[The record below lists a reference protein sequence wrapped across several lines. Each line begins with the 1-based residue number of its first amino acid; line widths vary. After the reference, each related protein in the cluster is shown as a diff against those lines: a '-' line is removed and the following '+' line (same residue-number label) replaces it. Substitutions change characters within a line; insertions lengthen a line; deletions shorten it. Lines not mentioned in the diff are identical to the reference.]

1 MKRMLFNATQQEELR
16 VAIVDGQKLIDIDIE
31 AAGREQRKGNI
42 YKGVITRI
50 EPSLEACFVNYG
62 EERHGFLP
70 FKEVARSYFKEGI
83 DVRNASIKDALREG
97 QEIIV
102 QVEKEERGQKG
113 AALTSFIS
121 LAGRYLVLM
130 PNNPRGGG
138 VSRRIEGEDRQE
150 LREAMSQLEVADGM
164 SIIARTAGIGRD
176 ATELQWD
183 LSYLMQL
190 WKAIDEA
197 AKGNSAPLL
206 IYLESSLVIR
216 AIRDYFQPD
225 IGEIL
230 IDTDDIY
237 EQAAAFMSVVM
248 PDNLP
253 RVKRYQDDVPLFSRF
268 QIEHQIETAYS
279 RTVPL
284 PSGGAIVID
293 HTEALVSVDVN
304 SARATRGSDIE
315 ETATR
320 TNLEA
325 ADEIAR
331 QARLRDLGGLIVI
344 DFIDMESSK
353 AQKDVENRLR
363 DALRHDRARVQM
375 GKISK
380 FGLMEMS
387 RQRLRPALSEG
398 SHVTCPRCNG
408 TGHIRDTES
417 SALQVLRII
426 QEEAMKENTAAIH
439 TQVPVEVAAF
449 LLNEKR
455 AEVIKIETRFK
466 VNVLMVPNKHLET
479 PHYKLERL
487 RHDDPRLDDQKAS
500 YVMAE
505 EAARELET
513 DTTVSKKDA
522 DVKVR
527 PEAAVKGI
535 TPTQPAPISQPR
547 PARTETV
554 KAESSGG
561 FFGFIKSLFGS
572 SPAVEEKPAPSNNRG
587 RNQGRNGNGGDRNR
601 GRNRRGERTER
612 PAATAAEGAPTE
624 GGNNNRGRN
633 NRNGNRNQ
641 NGPKPERQE
650 GNRNQANA
658 AAVTPA
664 TEAAPGSEATTGAD
678 GEERRGRGR
687 NRRGR
692 GRGQR
697 ERGER
702 TEGGNDSAAPATAAS
717 ASPFAGPPVGMA
729 GASASMPI
737 QNLANSFG
745 NVKPAAEKQER
756 QERAPRAPRQSNRPA
771 QNTAPA
777 SAPATQAAAPVAV
790 VAAAAVE
797 VISKPAPAL
806 PKVAFQALE
815 ETPLHS
821 VVQSAGMIWVAT
833 DSSKHAE
840 AQNQIQ
846 AEPVA
851 HNLGR
856 APKPAAQLPDGP
868 MVLVET
874 GGQEKT
880 V

>member
-16 VAIVDGQKLIDIDIE
+16 VAIVDGQKLINIDIE

-70 FKEVARSYFKEGI
+70 FKEVARSYFKEGV

-150 LREAMSQLEVADGM
+150 LRDAMSQLDIPDGM

-513 DTTVSKKDA
+513 DTTVSRKDA
-522 DVKVR
+522 DIKVR

-547 PARTETV
+547 PARTEV
-554 KAESSGG
+554 KTPESSGG
-561 FFGFIKSLFGS
+561 LFGFIKRIFS
-572 SPAVEEKPAPSNNRG
+572 SAPAVEEKPAPANERG
-587 RNQGRNGNGGDRNR
+587 RNQGRNGDRNRNR
-601 GRNRRGERTER
+601 GRRGDRGDRAER
-612 PAATAAEGAPTE
+612 PSANAAEGAPVE
-624 GGNNNRGRN
+624 GGNNNRNGNRN
-633 NRNGNRNQ
+633 NRNGNRNNQ
-641 NGPKPERQE
+641 SGPKPERQE
-650 GNRNQANA
+650 ANRNQGSS

-664 TEAAPGSEATTGAD
+664 TEAAPGSEAPASAD

-697 ERGER
+697 GEGASD
-702 TEGGNDSAAPATAAS
+702 TTTSPAVS
-717 ASPFAGPPVGMA
+717 ASTFSGPPAGMA
-729 GASASMPI
+729 GASATMPM
-737 QNLANSFG
+737 QNIANSFT
-745 NVKPAAEKQER
+745 NVKPATAKP
-756 QERAPRAPRQSNRPA
+756 ERAPRAPRGPRPTKA
-771 QNTAPA
+771 EAP
-777 SAPATQAAAPVAV
+777 SPVVA
-790 VAAAAVE
+790 VAAAIE
-797 VISKPAPAL
+797 VIVKPIPEL

-833 DSSKHAE
+833 DSSKLAE
-840 AQNQIQ
+840 VQGQIQ
-846 AEPVA
+846 AEPVVE
-851 HNLGR
+851 NLGR
-856 APKPAAQLPDGP
+856 IPKPAASQPQGP

>member
-1 MKRMLFNATQQEELR
+1 
-16 VAIVDGQKLIDIDIE
+16 
-31 AAGREQRKGNI
+31 
-42 YKGVITRI
+42 
-50 EPSLEACFVNYG
+50 
-62 EERHGFLP
+62 
-70 FKEVARSYFKEGI
+70 
-83 DVRNASIKDALREG
+83 
-97 QEIIV
+97 
-102 QVEKEERGQKG
+102 
-113 AALTSFIS
+113 
-121 LAGRYLVLM
+121 
-130 PNNPRGGG
+130 
-138 VSRRIEGEDRQE
+138 
-150 LREAMSQLEVADGM
+150 
-164 SIIARTAGIGRD
+164 
-176 ATELQWD
+176 
-183 LSYLMQL
+183 
-190 WKAIDEA
+190 
-197 AKGNSAPLL
+197 
-206 IYLESSLVIR
+206 VIR

-439 TQVPVEVAAF
+439 SQVPVEVAAF

-466 VNVLMVPNKHLET
+466 VNVLMIPNKHLET

-505 EAARELET
+505 EAAAELET
-513 DTTVSKKDA
+513 DTAVSRKDA

-535 TPTQPAPISQPR
+535 TPNAPAPVSQPR
-547 PARTETV
+547 PARTE
-554 KAESSGG
+554 KANAETASSGG
-561 FFGFIKSLFGS
+561 FFGFIKSLFS
-572 SPAVEEKPAPSNNRG
+572 STPAPEVKPAPSAPRG
-587 RNQGRNGNGGDRNR
+587 RNQNSRNGNNRNR
-601 GRNRRGERTER
+601 GRRGERNDRAER
-612 PAATAAEGAPTE
+612 PEGAANAEGGTAPRE
-624 GGNNNRGRN
+624 AGSGRGRQDGR
-633 NRNGNRNQ
+633 NRNGNNGNRNQ
-641 NGPKPERQE
+641 NNQNPKPD
-650 GNRNQANA
+650 NQ

-664 TEAAPGSEATTGAD
+664 TEAAPGTDAAPSVD

-697 ERGER
+697 GER
-702 TEGGNDSAAPATAAS
+702 TESTGDAAIASVVAVATS
-717 ASPFAGPPVGMA
+717 FSGPPVGMA

-737 QNLANSFG
+737 QNIAQSFG
-745 NVKPAAEKQER
+745 NTVAPVASSEVK
-756 QERAPRAPRQSNRPA
+756 ERAPREAREPREQRAPRQSNRSA
-771 QNTAPA
+771 NTA
-777 SAPATQAAAPVAV
+777 SAPAPQAAVAT
-790 VAAAAVE
+790 VAAAAIE
-797 VISKPAPAL
+797 VIAKPMPEL

-821 VVQSAGMIWVAT
+821 VVQSAGMVWVAT
-833 DSSKHAE
+833 DSSKHQE
-840 AQNQIQ
+840 AQSQIK
-846 AEPVA
+846 AEPEV
-851 HNLGR
+851 LPMGR
-856 APKPAAQLPDGP
+856 APKAPVSLQNGP

>member
-1 MKRMLFNATQQEELR
+1 
-16 VAIVDGQKLIDIDIE
+16 
-31 AAGREQRKGNI
+31 
-42 YKGVITRI
+42 
-50 EPSLEACFVNYG
+50 
-62 EERHGFLP
+62 
-70 FKEVARSYFKEGI
+70 
-83 DVRNASIKDALREG
+83 
-97 QEIIV
+97 
-102 QVEKEERGQKG
+102 
-113 AALTSFIS
+113 
-121 LAGRYLVLM
+121 
-130 PNNPRGGG
+130 
-138 VSRRIEGEDRQE
+138 
-150 LREAMSQLEVADGM
+150 
-164 SIIARTAGIGRD
+164 
-176 ATELQWD
+176 
-183 LSYLMQL
+183 
-190 WKAIDEA
+190 
-197 AKGNSAPLL
+197 
-206 IYLESSLVIR
+206 
-216 AIRDYFQPD
+216 
-225 IGEIL
+225 
-230 IDTDDIY
+230 
-237 EQAAAFMSVVM
+237 
-248 PDNLP
+248 
-253 RVKRYQDDVPLFSRF
+253 
-268 QIEHQIETAYS
+268 
-279 RTVPL
+279 
-284 PSGGAIVID
+284 
-293 HTEALVSVDVN
+293 
-304 SARATRGSDIE
+304 
-315 ETATR
+315 
-320 TNLEA
+320 
-325 ADEIAR
+325 
-331 QARLRDLGGLIVI
+331 
-344 DFIDMESSK
+344 
-353 AQKDVENRLR
+353 
-363 DALRHDRARVQM
+363 
-375 GKISK
+375 
-380 FGLMEMS
+380 MS

-547 PARTETV
+547 PARTEKVQT
-554 KAESSGG
+554 ESSGG
-561 FFGFIKSLFGS
+561 LFGFIKKMFSS
-572 SPAVEEKPAPSNNRG
+572 SPAAEEKPAPSNTRG

-612 PAATAAEGAPTE
+612 PAANATEGATE
-624 GGNNNRGRN
+624 GNTNRNGNNRNSN

-641 NGPKPERQE
+641 GGQNGPKPERQ
-650 GNRNQANA
+650 ANP

-664 TEAAPGSEATTGAD
+664 TEAAPGETTPTAD
-678 GEERRGRGR
+678 GEEHRGRGR

-702 TEGGNDSAAPATAAS
+702 TEGDTANAPVVS

-729 GASASMPI
+729 GASASMPM

-745 NVKPAAEKQER
+745 NAKPATTRTER
-756 QERAPRAPRQSNRPA
+756 TPRPPRQSNRPA
-771 QNTAPA
+771 QGASSTPA
-777 SAPATQAAAPVAV
+777 VAPVAV
-790 VAAAAVE
+790 VAAVSTVE
-797 VISKPAPAL
+797 VITKPALEL
-806 PKVAFQALE
+806 PKVSFKALE
-815 ETPLHS
+815 ESPLHS

-833 DSSKHAE
+833 DTSKHAE
-840 AQNQIQ
+840 AQSQIQ
-846 AEPVA
+846 PEPT
-851 HNLGR
+851 NLGR
-856 APKPAAQLPDGP
+856 TPKPAAARPEGP

>member
-1 MKRMLFNATQQEELR
+1 
-16 VAIVDGQKLIDIDIE
+16 
-31 AAGREQRKGNI
+31 
-42 YKGVITRI
+42 
-50 EPSLEACFVNYG
+50 
-62 EERHGFLP
+62 
-70 FKEVARSYFKEGI
+70 
-83 DVRNASIKDALREG
+83 
-97 QEIIV
+97 
-102 QVEKEERGQKG
+102 
-113 AALTSFIS
+113 
-121 LAGRYLVLM
+121 
-130 PNNPRGGG
+130 
-138 VSRRIEGEDRQE
+138 
-150 LREAMSQLEVADGM
+150 
-164 SIIARTAGIGRD
+164 
-176 ATELQWD
+176 
-183 LSYLMQL
+183 
-190 WKAIDEA
+190 
-197 AKGNSAPLL
+197 
-206 IYLESSLVIR
+206 
-216 AIRDYFQPD
+216 
-225 IGEIL
+225 
-230 IDTDDIY
+230 
-237 EQAAAFMSVVM
+237 
-248 PDNLP
+248 
-253 RVKRYQDDVPLFSRF
+253 
-268 QIEHQIETAYS
+268 
-279 RTVPL
+279 
-284 PSGGAIVID
+284 
-293 HTEALVSVDVN
+293 
-304 SARATRGSDIE
+304 
-315 ETATR
+315 
-320 TNLEA
+320 
-325 ADEIAR
+325 
-331 QARLRDLGGLIVI
+331 LGGLIVI

-455 AEVIKIETRFK
+455 AEVIKIESRFK

-513 DTTVSKKDA
+513 DTAVSRKDA

-535 TPTQPAPISQPR
+535 TPNAPAPVSQPR
-547 PARTETV
+547 PARTE
-554 KAESSGG
+554 KAAAETASTGG
-561 FFGFIKSLFGS
+561 LFGFIKSLFS
-572 SPAVEEKPAPSNNRG
+572 SAPKPEAEPAPSAPRG
-587 RNQGRNGNGGDRNR
+587 RNQNNRNGNNRNR
-601 GRNRRGERTER
+601 GRRGERNDRAER
-612 PAATAAEGAPTE
+612 PAEGAASTE
-624 GGNNNRGRN
+624 GANVPREAGSGRGRQDGR

-641 NGPKPERQE
+641 NNQNPKPE
-650 GNRNQANA
+650 NQ

-664 TEAAPGSEATTGAD
+664 TEAAPGTDAAPSAD

-697 ERGER
+697 GER
-702 TEGGNDSAAPATAAS
+702 TESNGDAAIASVVAVATS
-717 ASPFAGPPVGMA
+717 FSGPPVGMA

-737 QNLANSFG
+737 QNLAQSFG
-745 NVKPAAEKQER
+745 NTVAPVASKEVK
-756 QERAPRAPRQSNRPA
+756 ERAPRAPREQRAPRQSNRTD
-771 QNTAPA
+771 N
-777 SAPATQAAAPVAV
+777 AAPVATP
-790 VAAAAVE
+790 VAA
-797 VISKPAPAL
+797 PAPAIEVIAKPIPEL

-821 VVQSAGMIWVAT
+821 VVQSAGMVWVAT
-833 DSSKHAE
+833 DSGKHQE
-840 AQNQIQ
+840 AQSQIK
-846 AEPVA
+846 AEPEI
-851 HNLGR
+851 LPTGR
-856 APKPAAQLPDGP
+856 TPKAPVSLQNGP

>member
-70 FKEVARSYFKEGI
+70 FKEVARTYFKEGI
-83 DVRNASIKDALREG
+83 DVRSASIKDALREG

-113 AALTSFIS
+113 AALTSFVS

-150 LREAMSQLEVADGM
+150 LRDAMSQLDIPDGM

-375 GKISK
+375 GKISR

-513 DTTVSKKDA
+513 DTTVSRKDA

-547 PARTETV
+547 PARTEKV
-554 KAESSGG
+554 VAESSGG
-561 FFGFIKSLFGS
+561 LFGFIKKLFSS
-572 SPAVEEKPAPSNNRG
+572 SPAVEEKPAENIARG
-587 RNQGRNGNGGDRNR
+587 RNQGRNGNNANGGDRNR

-612 PAATAAEGAPTE
+612 PAANAAEGATE
-624 GGNNNRGRN
+624 GNSGNRNNRN

-641 NGPKPERQE
+641 NGPKPERQV
-650 GNRNQANA
+650 NP

-664 TEAAPGSEATTGAD
+664 TEAAPGSEATPNAD
-678 GEERRGRGR
+678 GEGPRGRSR

-692 GRGQR
+692 GRGR
-697 ERGER
+697 NERDESADR
-702 TEGGNDSAAPATAAS
+702 TEADASNVPSVS

-745 NVKPAAEKQER
+745 NAKPAAQKQER
-756 QERAPRAPRQSNRPA
+756 SERAPRTPRPSNRPA
-771 QNTAPA
+771 Q
-777 SAPATQAAAPVAV
+777 SAPVAV
-790 VAAAAVE
+790 VTAVSTLE
-797 VISKPAPAL
+797 VIAKPAPEL

-833 DSSKHAE
+833 DASKHAE
-840 AQNQIQ
+840 AQGQIQ
-846 AEPVA
+846 PEPS
-851 HNLGR
+851 NLGR
-856 APKPAAQLPDGP
+856 TPKPAASLPEEP